1 MSYFFEDPMETEIK
15 KLLEKEG
22 YNVDVYINQDDTFN
36 NNQYEIQVDSL
47 NVENWNDFIKE
58 INAVSDSD
66 VDVNFTPISAE
77 ELFSMGLDIDACADL
92 IPIVEE

>member
-15 KLLEKEG
+15 KFLEKEG

-47 NVENWNDFIKE
+47 NVENWNDFIFYIKKILYTYEKE
-58 INAVSDSD
+58 NNITF
-66 VDVNFTPISAE
+66 VNKSIS
-77 ELFSMGLDIDACADL
+77 L
-92 IPIVEE
+92 

>member
-36 NNQYEIQVDSL
+36 NNQYEIQIDSL
-47 NVENWNDFIKE
+47 NVENWNDFIFYIKKILYTYEKE
-58 INAVSDSD
+58 NNITF
-66 VDVNFTPISAE
+66 VNKSIS
-77 ELFSMGLDIDACADL
+77 L
-92 IPIVEE
+92 

>member
-47 NVENWNDFIKE
+47 NVENWNDFIFYVKKILYTYEKE
-58 INAVSDSD
+58 NNITF
-66 VDVNFTPISAE
+66 VDKSIS
-77 ELFSMGLDIDACADL
+77 L
-92 IPIVEE
+92 

>member
-47 NVENWNDFIKE
+47 NVENWNDFIYCVKKILYTYEKE
-58 INAVSDSD
+58 NNITF
-66 VDVNFTPISAE
+66 VNKSIS
-77 ELFSMGLDIDACADL
+77 L
-92 IPIVEE
+92 

>member
-47 NVENWNDFIKE
+47 NVENWNDFIFYIKKILYTYEKE
-58 INAVSDSD
+58 NNITF
-66 VDVNFTPISAE
+66 VDKSIS
-77 ELFSMGLDIDACADL
+77 L
-92 IPIVEE
+92 

>member
-47 NVENWNDFIKE
+47 NVENWNDFIFYIKKILYTYE
-58 INAVSDSD
+58 TENNITL
-66 VDVNFTPISAE
+66 VNKSIS
-77 ELFSMGLDIDACADL
+77 L
-92 IPIVEE
+92 

>member
-36 NNQYEIQVDSL
+36 NNQYEIQISSL
-47 NVENWNDFIKE
+47 NVENWNDFIFYIKKILYTYEKE
-58 INAVSDSD
+58 NNITF
-66 VDVNFTPISAE
+66 VNKSIS
-77 ELFSMGLDIDACADL
+77 L
-92 IPIVEE
+92 

>member
-47 NVENWNDFIKE
+47 NVENWNNFIYCVKKILYTYEKE
-58 INAVSDSD
+58 NNITF
-66 VDVNFTPISAE
+66 VDKSIS
-77 ELFSMGLDIDACADL
+77 L
-92 IPIVEE
+92 

>member
-47 NVENWNDFIKE
+47 NVENWNDFIFYVKKILYAYEKE
-58 INAVSDSD
+58 NNITF
-66 VDVNFTPISAE
+66 VNKSIS
-77 ELFSMGLDIDACADL
+77 L
-92 IPIVEE
+92 

>member
-22 YNVDVYINQDDTFN
+22 YNVDVYIDQNDTFN

-47 NVENWNDFIKE
+47 NVENWNDFIYCVKKILYTYEKE
-58 INAVSDSD
+58 NNITF
-66 VDVNFTPISAE
+66 VDKSIS
-77 ELFSMGLDIDACADL
+77 L
-92 IPIVEE
+92 

>member
-47 NVENWNDFIKE
+47 NVENWNDFIYCVKKILYTYEKE
-58 INAVSDSD
+58 NNITF
-66 VDVNFTPISAE
+66 VNKSIT
-77 ELFSMGLDIDACADL
+77 L
-92 IPIVEE
+92 

>member
-47 NVENWNDFIKE
+47 NVENWNDFIFYIKKILYTYEKE
-58 INAVSDSD
+58 NNITF
-66 VDVNFTPISAE
+66 VNKSIS
-77 ELFSMGLDIDACADL
+77 L
-92 IPIVEE
+92 

>member
-47 NVENWNDFIKE
+47 NVENWNDFIFYIKKILYTYEKE
-58 INAVSDSD
+58 NNITF
-66 VDVNFTPISAE
+66 VNKSIT
-77 ELFSMGLDIDACADL
+77 L
-92 IPIVEE
+92 

>member
-22 YNVDVYINQDDTFN
+22 YNVDIYINQDDTFN

-47 NVENWNDFIKE
+47 NVENWNDFIFYIKKILYTYEKE
-58 INAVSDSD
+58 NNITF
-66 VDVNFTPISAE
+66 VNKSIS
-77 ELFSMGLDIDACADL
+77 L
-92 IPIVEE
+92 

>member
-1 MSYFFEDPMETEIK
+1 MFHLFENPMETEIK

-47 NVENWNDFIKE
+47 NVENWNDFIFYIKKILYTYEKE
-58 INAVSDSD
+58 NNITF
-66 VDVNFTPISAE
+66 VNKSIS
-77 ELFSMGLDIDACADL
+77 L
-92 IPIVEE
+92 